1 MPLTDA
7 QITRKVGQLRRTE
20 GKVYAPLKYFR
31 GLETLKEVETRY
43 KKMLK
48 RDYTK
53 FRTDEGRKT
62 KTSSYTQKFRK
73 RYPGVKSLPDIAK
86 ATGIPLKTVKTIY
99 NRGLAA
105 WRTGHR
111 PGASPQAWGYARVH
125 SFATK
130 GKTYYT
136 ADKPFIYSLYH
147 SALIFLCIFTTLF
160 LIRIVNQP
168 LRVQIVPAIF
178 IIIWQIPCTTWN
190 DFIYL
195 NLIVI
200 RFWATIHIFKS
211 FMKILDP
218 FF

>member
-1 MPLTDA
+1 MLKLPRRLGNCVKH
-7 QITRKVGQLRRTE
+7 KVKSMLRSNISGDSQLSW
-20 GKVYAPLKYFR
+20 
-31 GLETLKEVETRY
+31 GLRARY
-43 KKMLK
+43 KKMLRK
-48 RDYTK
+48 DYTR

-136 ADKPFIYSLYH
+136 ADKD
-147 SALIFLCIFTTLF
+147 
-160 LIRIVNQP
+160 
-168 LRVQIVPAIF
+168 LR
-178 IIIWQIPCTTWN
+178 
-190 DFIYL
+190 
-195 NLIVI
+195 
-200 RFWATIHIFKS
+200 
-211 FMKILDP
+211 
-218 FF
+218 

>member
-1 MPLTDA
+1 MPLTDT
-7 QITRKVGQLRRTE
+7 QIVRKVGQLRKTK
-20 GKVYAPLKYFR
+20 GKIYAPLKYFR

-53 FRTDEGRKT
+53 FRTDKGQKT
-62 KTSSYTQKFRK
+62 KSSSYTQRFRK
-73 RYPGVKSLPDIAK
+73 RYGSQVKSLPEISK
-86 ATGIPLKTVKTIY
+86 ATGIPLKTVKTVY

-136 ADKPFIYSLYH
+136 AD
-147 SALIFLCIFTTLF
+147 A
-160 LIRIVNQP
+160 N
-168 LRVQIVPAIF
+168 LR
-178 IIIWQIPCTTWN
+178 
-190 DFIYL
+190 
-195 NLIVI
+195 
-200 RFWATIHIFKS
+200 K
-211 FMKILDP
+211 
-218 FF
+218 